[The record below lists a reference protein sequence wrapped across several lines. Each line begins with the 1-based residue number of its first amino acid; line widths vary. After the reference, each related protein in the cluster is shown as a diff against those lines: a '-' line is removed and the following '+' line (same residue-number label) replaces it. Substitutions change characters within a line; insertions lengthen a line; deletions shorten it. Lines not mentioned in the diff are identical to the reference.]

1 MRTLLLRLTAT
12 ALLISLTYSC
22 NKDPKPKSTL
32 DFQKNN
38 TRKSKLRIKKSKE
51 EKQKKAKGYADFIKS
66 ITVPMGQNES
76 GYSEGHFFNEFLKA
90 KKNKQRFL
98 SQKANLD
105 LYTAYTD
112 NITWEERGP
121 ANVPGRLR
129 QIAIHPTN
137 KNLWY
142 IGTVGGGVWKTEDA
156 GSTFT
161 NLTDFKIPNLATSF
175 VVLSAANTST
185 IYAGTGEPF
194 NGTGM
199 IGGIGIVKS
208 TDEGQNWSILDSTT
222 QMGDIAR
229 MFISQTNE
237 NILVVAT
244 TSGVYKTI
252 DGGNSWTRT
261 YANGSMQDLK
271 AAPSDPNILYAYDDS
286 NNSIIKS
293 TDQGNTWNTVYTP
306 TIGDSRIEIAIS
318 HQTPDKVYGS
328 VYTGNGRDEVIV
340 SSDGGTTWNLAP
352 ENADNLA
359 QFPGLAEY
367 MGGQGWYDNTINV
380 HPTNDNII
388 YLGGVNLFKSTLS
401 EVNGSLQKLT
411 EPITDVYGQFFP
423 QTGKNLKVHPD
434 QHTIEY
440 IHGDN
445 GQYQLIIGNDG
456 GIAISNMGTDPGFA
470 EGDWI
475 TGSVT
480 GLNNTQFYGADKKN
494 GADQYIAGAQDNGT
508 YVSPDNPS
516 STSAHN
522 FVIGGDGFECVWNY
536 DDSNKVLGGSQN
548 NGLAV
553 SNDGGVSFTRSGAIR
568 TGGPFVTRFANAK
581 NNADVVYAMNGSA
594 GIYKT
599 SDFGQN
605 WKTNSIPYVLSS
617 AAGDVAVSTAN
628 PAIVWAGKAGGNLR
642 GTDLPLFVST
652 DEGETFTAVYPK
664 HTGLAFIS
672 GIETHSTDPNTAYML
687 MSVRGH
693 SKIMRTEDLGQTWED
708 ITGFAGDGSPSTNG
722 FPDVPA
728 YSVLSIPNTDVLWA
742 GTEIGIFQSLDN
754 GDTWEYLDENIPA
767 VSVWDMKIVND
778 EIVISTYGRGL
789 WTASVP
795 DLLGYE
801 PPAYLKAPKIT
812 SGNQV
817 WGQNTVNI
825 TYNLVSPYDE
835 TKIFVNDEEFEALG
849 SNTDKQTGLTKQIS
863 LSAYSPEV
871 TIKLVSTQGEE
882 TRTSAEVTIPLID
895 FESETEEYIA
905 NFETEFNVL
914 EYAFE
919 NPLDGTRGFGWFG
932 LGWSTGNFILNED
945 LYYANDSQ
953 YIAMTSQPIFIRGDE
968 TSKLD
973 YIDIALVEPGD
984 GTNLWDYVVVEASK
998 DGENWIELTEKY
1010 DANAHQDWLEAYTL
1024 AGPNGNFTANE
1035 SQYKQTIV
1043 DLNEHFKN
1051 GDLVLIRFKLVSDAA
1066 VSNWGWFLDEI
1077 KIQEN
1082 IPTDGAD
1089 LTPTAMTINTDPLA
1103 IGESGD
1109 FSFTISNIGNQDAT
1123 ATTASLYYS
1132 TSEMLDD
1139 NAVLIGSHTVNALAV
1154 GAEETYNEMFTIP
1167 STLKTGKYYFH
1178 YKIDTENTVTELIE
1192 SNNFINQ
1199 MASVVPLSKNADN
1212 YIIKVEDETCENQ
1225 NNGSINVTVKE
1236 ALNYTYTISG
1246 DSVSEEGTFTDIL
1259 SFDNLSAGTY
1269 TLCFGLESNPTYKQC
1284 FDLVVGEPSNLL
1296 ATTSVDKS
1304 SRTVTVNIE
1313 GGTAPYNITLNGRTY
1328 SVNTNSVDLPLTTG
1342 SNHIAI
1348 SSDIVCEGT
1357 VIDTINTEQLEVN
1370 AYPNPVINQLFIT
1383 IPTTYT
1389 LKQIPVQVYTANGLL
1404 VLNNI
1409 YDIHNNTVE
1418 VNATSLG
1425 SGLYFVKIGNLET
1438 VKIIKK

>member
-175 VVLSAANTST
+175 VVLSAANPST

-194 NGTGM
+194 NGVGM
-199 IGGIGIVKS
+199 ISGIGIVKS

-229 MFISQTNE
+229 MFISQANE

-244 TSGVYKTI
+244 TSGVYKTT

-359 QFPGLAEY
+359 QFSGLAEY

-411 EPITDVYGQFFP
+411 EPITDVYGNFFN
-423 QTGKNLKVHPD
+423 TGKNTMVHPD

-553 SNDGGVSFTRSGAIR
+553 SNDGGVNFTRSGAIR

-672 GIETHSTDPNTAYML
+672 GLETHSTDPNTAYML

-795 DLLGYE
+795 DLIGYE
-801 PPAYLKAPKIT
+801 PPAYLQFPLINSAT
-812 SGNQV
+812 QV
-817 WGQNTVNI
+817 WNKNAVKI
-825 TYNLVSPYDE
+825 TYNLPEKYTN
-835 TKIFVNDEEFEALG
+835 TKIIVDGIEIEDLGPNSEVLTDQEYLIENIEGETVEVEILSSFNDTTRKSER
-849 SNTDKQTGLTKQIS
+849 I
-863 LSAYSPEV
+863 
-871 TIKLVSTQGEE
+871 TINM
-882 TRTSAEVTIPLID
+882 I
-895 FESETEEYIA
+895 
-905 NFETEFNVL
+905 NFEQPVDSYISDFDNSQNRFSEFDDYLYENAL
-914 EYAFE
+914 TIINRSMRAYTAFSS
-919 NPLDGTRGFGWFG
+919 
-932 LGWSTGNFILNED
+932 STGVAMRVNYDYFYSD
-945 LYYANDSQ
+945 DAT
-953 YIAMTSQPIFIRGDE
+953 YIAMLKTPILIHE
-968 TSKLD
+968 APKSILE
-973 YIDIALVEPGD
+973 YNDITIVEPGD
-984 GTNLWDYVVVEASK
+984 GTNLWDYVVVEATN
-998 DGENWIELTEKY
+998 DGVNWIELTERY
-1010 DANAHQDWLEAYTL
+1010 DANYNSDWLSIYEDRSIL
-1024 AGPNGNFTANE
+1024 
-1035 SQYKQTIV
+1035 KQPSHYINHSIN
-1043 DLNEHFKN
+1043 LKEHFKT
-1051 GDLVLIRFKLVSDAA
+1051 GDKVLIRFKLFTDAA
-1066 VSNWGWFLDEI
+1066 TNSQGWYLDNIEI
-1077 KIQEN
+1077 QNPI
-1082 IPTDGAD
+1082 A
-1089 LTPTAMTINTDPLA
+1089 
-1103 IGESGD
+1103 
-1109 FSFTISNIGNQDAT
+1109 FSSD
-1123 ATTASLYYS
+1123 
-1132 TSEMLDD
+1132 
-1139 NAVLIGSHTVNALAV
+1139 
-1154 GAEETYNEMFTIP
+1154 
-1167 STLKTGKYYFH
+1167 
-1178 YKIDTENTVTELIE
+1178 
-1192 SNNFINQ
+1192 NFILKAN
-1199 MASVVPLSKNADN
+1199 
-1212 YIIKVEDETCENQ
+1212 DETCESK
-1225 NNGSINVTVKE
+1225 NNGSIDIIAKEENNYIYTLNSNSVTK
-1236 ALNYTYTISG
+1236 
-1246 DSVSEEGTFTDIL
+1246 EGTFSNTIHI
-1259 SFDNLSAGTY
+1259 DNLNAGTY
-1269 TLCFGLESNPTYKQC
+1269 NLCVGTDTSTTRQC
-1284 FDLVVGEPSNLL
+1284 YDITITEPEVLF
-1296 ATTSVDKS
+1296 ATTSMNPDGS
-1304 SRTVTVNIE
+1304 SAQINIQS
-1313 GGTAPYNITLNGRTY
+1313 GTAPYTVNVNGHNFSSSSRKFD
-1328 SVNTNSVDLPLTTG
+1328 VPLDNG
-1342 SNHIAI
+1342 SNTIRI
-1348 SSDIVCEGT
+1348 SSDVVCEGKT
-1357 VIDTINTEQLEVN
+1357 VDIIHTSFKEVR
-1370 AYPNPVINQLFIT
+1370 AYPNPVIDELNVA
-1383 IPTTYT
+1383 IPTSIASKKVSAQLYT
-1389 LKQIPVQVYTANGLL
+1389 LSGQLVSNNFYSINNNKISINVTPLASGVYILRVAN
-1404 VLNNI
+1404 NHSI
-1409 YDIHNNTVE
+1409 
-1418 VNATSLG
+1418 
-1425 SGLYFVKIGNLET
+1425 
-1438 VKIIKK
+1438 KIIKK